1 MRDAAGRRKARE
13 RQEHNAIH
21 KRATQGGAAL
31 TRLHLQSSLQVE
43 GNSGTSGIVVRP
55 HAAHG
60 VAGFFSRPE
69 PNKAVLNSRGGRG
82 RANNAQRRETQQ
94 SYLISRVFA
103 PWADQNFAKKWG
115 LSGRGSNLLK
125 SDRPLTSYYYPRV
138 IEIKPRE
145 RCTMSLMREDTF
157 LLLRM
162 LGF

>member
-1 MRDAAGRRKARE
+1 V
-13 RQEHNAIH
+13 
-21 KRATQGGAAL
+21 GGPKL
-31 TRLHLQSSLQVE
+31 L
-43 GNSGTSGIVVRP
+43 
-55 HAAHG
+55 
-60 VAGFFSRPE
+60 
-69 PNKAVLNSRGGRG
+69 
-82 RANNAQRRETQQ
+82 
-94 SYLISRVFA
+94 
-103 PWADQNFAKKWG
+103 KWG